1 MRHKPCDFLG
11 RHVSLAVHPLTV
23 NFILVHVNSVHII
36 QHKTNKTAFPN
47 LKTIL
52 KRLYFDETFHHQETG
67 SASRSKNSSSY
78 LSSFLFDWDGHDS
91 GYAEKYWRYINEK
104 KNFDVLLFVERTI
117 RHPRQRRHQWCHLR
131 ELSHSG
137 HTPGRSLLILEG
149 HREQLMQALL
159 QTRDDYQAASPIGI
173 MPRIGIMRHRQFSPT
188 WGRNMKF
195 RPI

>member
-1 MRHKPCDFLG
+1 MRQKPCDFLG

-23 NFILVHVNSVHII
+23 NFILVHVHSVHIK

-47 LKTIL
+47 LKTIS

-91 GYAEKYWRYINEK
+91 GYAEKYWRYIN
-104 KNFDVLLFVERTI
+104 FDVLHFANDSAPTTKATSMVPFAVNSVI
-117 RHPRQRRHQWCHLR
+117 HN
-131 ELSHSG
+131 
-137 HTPGRSLLILEG
+137 TPGRSLLILEG

-159 QTRDDYQAASPIGI
+159 HARDDYQAASPIGI
-173 MPRIGIMRHRQFSPT
+173 MPRIGIMPHRQFSPT